1 MAQLF
6 LGAWERNDLLRI
18 LDYAKEKKIQDFEN
32 GIIKEKD
39 LEMDIMK
46 IDVLKCRALGIKHN
60 KAYVVNKNVDNRM

>member
-39 LEMDIMK
+39 FEMDIMK
-46 IDVLKCRALGIKHN
+46 IDVLKCRALGIKHTRS
-60 KAYVVNKNVDNRM
+60 YIVNRNIDNRM